1 MEWRDEGALLSVRR
15 HGEGSAII
23 EVFTALHGRHSGVVR
38 GGGARRMAPILQ
50 PGAQLQVEWRAR
62 LEDHLGHF
70 TVEPLR
76 SRAADIM
83 ADRCAL
89 AVMGSVSALLHWLPE
104 REAHAALYERTIA
117 LLDRLGEGAIW
128 HAAYVIW
135 EMNLLTEMGFGL
147 DLRDCAATGA
157 TDDLIYVSPRTGRA
171 VSRAG
176 GAEWSGRLM
185 ALPAFLFGGSSEVLA
200 GDLTAGLKLTGHFLE
215 LWLAPALGAQ
225 KLPEARARA
234 AEALARSVAG
244 SP

>member
-1 MEWRDEGALLSVRR
+1 MDWRDEGALLSVRR

-23 EVFTALHGRHSGVVR
+23 EVFTAQHGRHSGVVR
-38 GGGARRMAPILQ
+38 GGGGRKMAPILQ
-50 PGAQLQVEWRAR
+50 PGAQLQVEWKAR
-62 LEDHLGHF
+62 LEDHLGQF
-70 TVEPLR
+70 VVEPLR
-76 SRAADIM
+76 SRAANIM

-89 AVMGSVSALLHWLPE
+89 SVMGSLASLLHWLPE

-117 LLDRLGEGAIW
+117 LLDGLDETGDW

-135 EMNLLTEMGFGL
+135 ELSLLAEMGFGL

-171 VSRAG
+171 VSRIG
-176 GAEWSGRLM
+176 GGEWSDRLL
-185 ALPAFLFGGSSEVLA
+185 ALPGFLRGELA
-200 GDLTAGLKLTGHFLE
+200 AVSGGDLAAGLKLTGHFLE

-234 AEALARSVAG
+234 AEALVRRLV
-244 SP
+244 